1 MNKEGKL
8 DAYAA
13 ETAVDTTA
21 VTTQV
26 DVRSNNG
33 GAGGGM
39 IEGFMTILSFRNEAF
54 GDQIKFFLVMLLAF
68 YLVFNYMRWQMIIG
82 KIGVLENQLLNL
94 ENLAKE
100 LIQKSTSTCSNSSSN

>member
-8 DAYAA
+8 DSYTA
-13 ETAVDTTA
+13 ETTVETTA
-21 VTTQV
+21 VTTQA
-26 DVRSNNG
+26 DTRSNN

>member
-8 DAYAA
+8 DSYVA
-13 ETAVDTTA
+13 ETTVETTA
-21 VTTQV
+21 EITQA
-26 DVRSNNG
+26 DARKR
-33 GAGGGM
+33 AGGM

-82 KIGVLENQLLNL
+82 KIGVLENQLQNL

-100 LIQKSTSTCSNSSSN
+100 LLQKSESTCSTN